1 LSQNPSR
8 ENEISQTSTQPTPPT
23 KLGYIDEKIPLI
35 KNEPQRHRRHKG
47 VIFPRFEV
55 KKWR

>member
-55 KKWR
+55 KK